1 MVWGGLSA
9 PQPTRGSRE
18 RRELPQCGVRG
29 GAPAAV
35 AFSAYLGHRTLLR
48 GSKKDTILH
57 FEKSGGDSQQHHC
70 QKWHGDKSPS
80 SHTKLRLRDVPNVTG
95 TLMYTSASCVIN
107 KLTELFL

>member
-29 GAPAAV
+29 GAPAAI
-35 AFSAYLGHRTLLR
+35 AFSAYLGHRTLLH

-57 FEKSGGDSQQHHC
+57 FEKVVVTVSSTTVKSGMVTSHHRHIQSC
-70 QKWHGDKSPS
+70 AYA
-80 SHTKLRLRDVPNVTG
+80 
-95 TLMYTSASCVIN
+95 MYQM
-107 KLTELFL
+107 